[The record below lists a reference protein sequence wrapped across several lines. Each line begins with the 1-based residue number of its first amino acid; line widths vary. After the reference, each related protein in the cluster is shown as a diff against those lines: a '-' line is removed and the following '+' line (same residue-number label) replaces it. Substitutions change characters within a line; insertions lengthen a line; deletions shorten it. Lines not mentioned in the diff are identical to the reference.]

1 MSEVDALVVS
11 FIANVN
17 VNDERSNDIAIKL
30 TDLIQNKKIKLLQII
45 VALKDRFVSEDERER
60 IKALK
65 CLSCVLCNIEPQ
77 LLLKND
83 ISVLIN
89 FYMSKITDKPLML
102 ECLMGLDA
110 LMTMKYIT
118 IDQTI
123 TVMLFLQKDYVSKD
137 FLAAVRNYP
146 FSILQ
151 NIFDRWETLLN
162 NKDKDNSNKN
172 LIILF
177 IQTYITIAS
186 GEKDPRNLLISFQLN
201 KLITT
206 NFKSESIQFAQALF
220 DILFSYFPITFKP
233 PKDDPYKISNADLK
247 LALRSAISASDIFA
261 EDAFSNLIDK
271 LGATSP
277 AIKNDTLLTLLTC
290 INKFG
295 GKACIE
301 FWLQMWN
308 ALKFEIMHSGDGS
321 EATYLDPIAQ
331 NDDKIEQ
338 NGSSVS
344 NIQSN
349 YQLSLDVLRALANQ
363 LIALDEIAFNKY
375 VNHILEELKPNFE
388 FTKDLRQSCSI
399 MAAIGSANLVAFN
412 KVIDLTLPL
421 FLENTTEISK
431 LKLMLLNLSFFLD
444 SYIKVT
450 KSFNGNETELNEF
463 IKLNHLNDSKD
474 EILMILGMALTGNS
488 KIEVTVRTLSVIQ
501 FTKMI
506 KMEGYLT
513 KEEISLIIQYI
524 TETILTDNNKN
535 IYCACLEGLKV
546 ISQTHE
552 SLVYDV
558 SLKELLNL
566 LPNGFNDLILHH
578 KEDEIIQIEVILRV
592 ILDFTTSRH
601 ILIKESIVT
610 LTQKLVEIYSNG
622 NNAAIDYCF
631 LLLSTI
637 YSLFENN
644 YSILDEI
651 SIGDIKNQ
659 TESSIFTILT
669 NNNDNN
675 SILFDNQNLSLL
687 SNILYFRNVKYQKN
701 QHELELT
708 RYTKIFVE
716 DHKILETPNRLVI
729 PYVKILSAIDKSCT
743 FSDASDIMEKTVTLI
758 HNNKT
763 NDMSNLEKIGYMEL
777 ITVITN
783 KWFND
788 EFENTIIEKYVN
800 WEDQS
805 TINLEMIAWI
815 GKGLITKNSP
825 CSNIILSHFLSLLN
839 DENIGLIVSKLFELF
854 VMDINSMAKHKGI
867 TWTNNV
873 KLLYKQKFFNDVFQ
887 SLVTSYNE
895 PNLSL
900 DIKCNYLTALS
911 LILKHTPNK
920 LVEQFMNDLL
930 PMLLQALEMPNSEV
944 RISALDTLK
953 DTTEKFGLLITENID
968 TLLPILLKLVV
979 PGSKYNDVSVRL
991 MSLQLIGLLADSVP
1005 LNYLKPYKEQVINGL
1020 LLTLSDKKRI
1030 VRKQCIDTRQLY
1042 FELGQVPFE

>member
-1 MSEVDALVVS
+1 MSEVDELVVS

-17 VNDERSNDIAIKL
+17 VNDEKSNEIAVKL

-45 VALKDRFVSEDERER
+45 LTLKERFISDDEKER

-65 CLSCVLCNIEPQ
+65 CLSSILCNVEPQ

-83 ISVLIN
+83 ITVLIN
-89 FYMSKITDKPLML
+89 FYMSKITDLPLMK
-102 ECLMGLDA
+102 EVLMGLDA

-118 IDQTI
+118 IDQTV
-123 TVMLFLQKDYVSKD
+123 TVLSFLEKNYISKD

-146 FSILQ
+146 FSILK
-151 NIFDRWETLLN
+151 NIYERWKMILNEDDEN
-162 NKDKDNSNKN
+162 NKNYKN
-172 LIILF
+172 FIILF
-177 IQTYITIAS
+177 IKTYIVIAS

-201 KLITT
+201 KIITI
-206 NFKSESIQFAQALF
+206 NFKLESIQFSQALF

-233 PKDDPYKISNADLK
+233 PKDDPYKISNLDLK

-277 AIKNDTLLTLLTC
+277 AIKNDTLLTLLEC

-308 ALKFEIMHSGDGS
+308 ALKFEIIHSGDGS

-331 NDDKIEQ
+331 ND
-338 NGSSVS
+338 NSNNSSAPVS

-349 YQLSLDVLRALANQ
+349 YQLSLDVLRALADQ
-363 LIALDEIAFNKY
+363 LVLLDETAFNKY

-399 MAAIGSANLVAFN
+399 MAAIGSANLIAFN

-444 SYIKVT
+444 SYIKIT
-450 KSFNGNETELNEF
+450 KHLSDNEIKLNEF

-501 FTKMI
+501 FTKMV

-566 LPNGFNDLILHH
+566 LPNKFNDFILYH
-578 KEDEIIQIEVILRV
+578 KEDEIIQIEVILKV

-610 LTQKLVEIYSNG
+610 LTQKLVEIYATGDNE
-622 NNAAIDYCF
+622 AVDYCF

-644 YSILDEI
+644 YPMLDDI
-651 SIGDIKNQ
+651 TIGDIKSQ
-659 TESSIFTILT
+659 TESSIFTIL
-669 NNNDNN
+669 NDKKKEN
-675 SILFDNQNLSLL
+675 SILLDGQNLSLL
-687 SNILYFRNVKYQKN
+687 SNVLYFLNVKYKREN
-701 QHELELT
+701 HELELT
-708 RYTKIFVE
+708 KYTKIFVD
-716 DHKILETPNRLVI
+716 DHKILEAPNVLVV
-729 PYVKILSAIDKSCT
+729 PYVKILSAIDKVCD
-743 FSDASDIMEKTVTLI
+743 FPRASDIMEKIASLI
-758 HNNKT
+758 HNSQT
-763 NDMSNLEKIGYMEL
+763 NGMSNLQKIGYMEL
-777 ITVITN
+777 VTVMTN

-788 EFENTIIEKYVN
+788 EQETMIIEKYVN

-805 TINLEMIAWI
+805 TMNLEMIAWI
-815 GKGLITKNSP
+815 GKGLIMKNSSH
-825 CSNIILSHFLSLLN
+825 SNIILSHFLSLLK
-839 DENIGLIVSKLFELF
+839 DEKIGLVVSKLFELF
-854 VMDINSMAKHKGI
+854 VMDISSLTKHKGI

-895 PNLSL
+895 PGLSL

-968 TLLPILLKLVV
+968 TLLPILLKLVI
-979 PGSKYNDVSVRL
+979 PGSKYNNVSVRL
-991 MSLQLIGLLADSVP
+991 MSLQLIGLLANSVP